1 MFYPRRAIENR
12 LKQLEDHLQRE
23 NPILIEAVKS
33 FKELDTIAFRMGLI
47 ANDESYATQIPWW
60 PLISILGTFSA
71 GKSTFINSFL
81 GTQLQ
86 SSGNQAV
93 DDKFTVICFT
103 NDDSSRVLPGLALDA
118 DPRFPFFNISDDIEK
133 VAPGEGE
140 RVNAYLQLKTSPT
153 QPIKGKIL
161 IDSPGFDADAQRTS
175 TLRITDHIID
185 LSDLVLVF
193 FDARHPEP
201 GAMKDTL
208 EHLVTKTIQRTDSSK
223 FLYILNQ
230 IDTSAK
236 EDNPEEVVAA
246 WQRALSQSGLTAG
259 KFYMIYD
266 EESAISINDE
276 QLQTRFKTK
285 KDADLHAIYERMQ
298 QVETERAYR
307 IIGALEKTANDIET
321 KVVPALT
328 SAIRKWSSRVLI
340 SDAVLYVILLAASIY
355 LITAN
360 EAWSYIKP
368 SQLIEAYQNN
378 PLTGLFS
385 LIGIFLL
392 VFGIHVF
399 NRKFWAGRIEQK
411 LPRSDMPGNLIT
423 AFEKNTSIWRSIFH
437 TSPLGWN
444 RRNKRKIRSVID
456 NSGSFVQKLNDSFA
470 NPSGTEAV
478 MEPLNEVE
486 PEAAVSQSDMMIDQ
500 ENTAP
505 SLPETG
511 KPAQTAAD

>member
-1 MFYPRRAIENR
+1 MFYPRKAIENR
-12 LKQLEDHLQRE
+12 LKNLEKHLKQE

-33 FKELDTIAFRMGLI
+33 FKELDNIAYRMGLI
-47 ANDESYATQIPWW
+47 SRDESYATQIPWW
-60 PLISILGTFSA
+60 PLISVLGTFSA

-81 GTQLQ
+81 GTKLQ

-93 DDKFTVICFT
+93 DDKFTVICYT
-103 NDDSSRVLPGLALDA
+103 NDNSSRVLPGLALDA
-118 DPRFPFFNISDDIEK
+118 DPRFPFFNISEDIEK

-161 IDSPGFDADAQRTS
+161 IDSPGFDADAQRNS

-230 IDTSAK
+230 IDTAAK
-236 EDNPEEVVAA
+236 EDNPEEVVGA

-266 EESAISINDE
+266 EASAINISDGK
-276 QLQTRFKTK
+276 LQERFKTK
-285 KDADLHAIYERMQ
+285 KDADLDAIYDRMQ

-321 KVVPALT
+321 KAVPALKE
-328 SAIRKWSSRVLI
+328 AIRKWSNRVLI
-340 SDAVLYVILLAASIY
+340 SNTVIYGLLLGLFAYVVTTQDAWHY
-355 LITAN
+355 L
-360 EAWSYIKP
+360 KP
-368 SQLIEAYQNN
+368 SALIDSYQAN
-378 PLTGLFS
+378 PLTGVLT
-385 LIGIFLL
+385 LVL
-392 VFGIHVF
+392 VFIVF
-399 NRKFWAGRIEQK
+399 FGVHLFTRQFWASTISRH
-411 LPRSDMPGNLIT
+411 LPRSDMPGNLVT
-423 AFEKNTSIWRSIFH
+423 AFDKNTSIWRSVFN
-437 TSPLGWN
+437 TSPVGWS
-444 RRNKRKIRSVID
+444 RRTARKIQAVIE
-456 NSGSFVQKLNDSFA
+456 NSGHFVQKLNDSFA
-470 NPSGTEAV
+470 NPSGRKEALDDLKSV
-478 MEPLNEVE
+478 ESTSLELN
-486 PEAAVSQSDMMIDQ
+486 
-500 ENTAP
+500 TP
-505 SLPETG
+505 SIKL
-511 KPAQTAAD
+511 D